1 MQKIRSQLL
10 NSNMCVEAENDRRS
24 RVLRS
29 KPRARLVFPLTTRDK
44 RTAARPAYRGCEQQ
58 GCSLVLIGLR
68 LRYAYQGPR
77 AAIRSIMAG
86 CAVQDRPN
94 SAHSRVRISKRPK
107 IHTRSKFSG
116 RRKVSG
122 GTESF
127 DKSGQNKHKS
137 CASFR

>member
-1 MQKIRSQLL
+1 MT
-10 NSNMCVEAENDRRS
+10 AGS
-24 RVLRS
+24 RALRS
-29 KPRARLVFPLTTRDK
+29 KPRARRPFPLTTDDK
-44 RTAARPAYRGCEQQ
+44 RTAARSAYRGCEQQ

-107 IHTRSKFSG
+107 IHTRSKFAG
-116 RRKVSG
+116 RRKIFG
-122 GTESF
+122 GTWAPSAVGL
-127 DKSGQNKHKS
+127 KSLVTVLVDRITKGKS
-137 CASFR
+137 SAKRFQA